1 MVWFWMRSGYFFF
14 FSFGRMRK
22 RFHRFFLVLSEFFFG

>member
-14 FSFGRMRK
+14 FSFGRMRE
-22 RFHRFFLVLSEFFFG
+22 RFHDFFLVLSEFFFG